1 MLCPDAK
8 YLFYYPSE
16 PSASQYQLT
25 EEDHDVAVAI
35 VYSFYNIYATLVK
48 G

>member
-25 EEDHDVAVAI
+25 EEDQDVD
-35 VYSFYNIYATLVK
+35 VYSFYNTYTTLVQ